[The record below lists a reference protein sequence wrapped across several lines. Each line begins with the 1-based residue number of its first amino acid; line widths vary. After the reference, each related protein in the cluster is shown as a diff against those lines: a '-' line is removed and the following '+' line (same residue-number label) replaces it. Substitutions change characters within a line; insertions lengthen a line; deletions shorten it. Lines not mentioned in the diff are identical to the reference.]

1 MECKILDLQI
11 LPRSVNLVPPQCE
24 RELKE
29 GQYCG
34 VKKERKDDQIVR
46 AVKR

>member
-1 MECKILDLQI
+1 MDCKILELQI
-11 LPRSVNLVPPQCE
+11 LPRSVNVVPPQYE
-24 RELKE
+24 RGLKE